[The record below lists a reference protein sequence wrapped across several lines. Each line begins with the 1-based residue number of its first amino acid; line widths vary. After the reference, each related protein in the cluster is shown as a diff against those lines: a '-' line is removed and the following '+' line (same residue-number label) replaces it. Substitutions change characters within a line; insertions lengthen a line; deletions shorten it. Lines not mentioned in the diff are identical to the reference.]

1 MDDHYWLV
9 ANRLLEGRVVPFLGA
24 GANLCGR
31 PHDSEWAVG
40 RRFLPSGAE
49 LAAYLADLS
58 RYPEEAEA
66 DLLRVSQYVDAVLGE
81 RALYEY
87 LRTAFNADYPPN
99 ALHRLLVDVAVRL
112 RERGRPGLLVLTTN
126 YDDALERAFE
136 EANEPYQVL
145 WYDAKRGS
153 GHFMHRANGKVSPIR
168 KPNETLT
175 GDRALILKLHGAV
188 DRTDPDV
195 DSYVITEDDYID
207 YEERIPVNIRARMA
221 DSHFL
226 FLGYSLRDWNLRVI
240 LSRIWDGRRLA
251 SQSWAVQRESGR
263 LSAIEKKLW
272 QSRGDVELLYVELD
286 EYVANL
292 RAELPAQIRAA
303 A

>member
-24 GANLCGR
+24 GANLCDR
-31 PHDSEWAVG
+31 PPRSRWAVG
-40 RRFLPSGAE
+40 RRLPSGAE
-49 LAAYLADLS
+49 LASYLARKS
-58 RYPEEAEA
+58 RYPKGPKP

-81 RALYEY
+81 KALYDY

-99 ALHRLLVDVAVRL
+99 AVHRLLVDVAAQL
-112 RERGRPGLLVLTTN
+112 RRRGRPGLLILTTN
-126 YDDALERAFE
+126 YDYALERAFE

-175 GDRALILKLHGAV
+175 EDRALILKLHGAV
-188 DRTDPDV
+188 DRTDPTV

-207 YEERIPVNIRARMA
+207 YEERIPVNLRARMA

-226 FLGYSLRDWNLRVI
+226 FLGYSLRDWNLRMI

-251 SQSWAVQRESGR
+251 SQSWAVQRDDGG
-263 LSAIEKKLW
+263 LSEIEKKLW
-272 QSRGDVELLYVELD
+272 RNRGEVELLYVELAD
-286 EYVANL
+286 YVTNL
-292 RAELPAQIRAA
+292 RAELLTEMQVAA
-303 A
+303 

>member
-31 PHDSEWAVG
+31 PADSEWAVG
-40 RRFLPSGAE
+40 QQFLPNGTE
-49 LAAYLADLS
+49 LAAYLADKS
-58 RYPEEAEA
+58 RYPEDAT

-81 RALYEY
+81 KALYDY
-87 LRTAFNADYPPN
+87 LRTAFNTDYPPN

-112 RERGRPGLLVLTTN
+112 RENERPGLLVLTTN
-126 YDDALERAFE
+126 YDYALERAFE
-136 EANEPYQVL
+136 QADEPYQVL

-188 DRTDPDV
+188 DRKDPAV

-207 YEERIPVNIRARMA
+207 YEERIPVNLRARMA

-226 FLGYSLRDWNLRVI
+226 FLGYSLKDWNLRVI
-240 LSRIWDGRRLA
+240 LSRIWEGRRLA
-251 SQSWAVQRESGR
+251 SKSWAVQRENGR
-263 LSAIEKKLW
+263 LSEIEKELW
-272 QSRGDVELLYVELD
+272 RSRGDVDVRYIDLE
-286 EYVANL
+286 EYVTKL
-292 RAELPAQIRAA
+292 REELPPAAQLAA
-303 A
+303 